1 MSRLVGHCQIIISE
15 MHWIHMR
22 KWHMAERGKD
32 RGKCLSVVCFS
43 AFFKHVCRWPFDML
57 CSGFLQFG
65 IYFSSFCSMWYVSKC
80 FHRNKAANSKQSG
93 GCKYELVSERHSARN
108 NVKNKGLVAICL
120 LTLFCFAL
128 LLNRTYAREK
138 KE

>member
-32 RGKCLSVVCFS
+32 RGKCLSVVCFA
-43 AFFKHVCRWPFDML
+43 AFFKHVCRWPLDML
-57 CSGFLQFG
+57 YGGFLQFG
-65 IYFSSFCSMWYVSKC
+65 IYFSSFCSVWYVSKC

-93 GCKYELVSERHSARN
+93 GCKCELVRGTVLGTMWRI
-108 NVKNKGLVAICL
+108 KKGLVAIACSLAL
-120 LTLFCFAL
+120 LCFA
-128 LLNRTYAREK
+128 TQ
-138 KE
+138 